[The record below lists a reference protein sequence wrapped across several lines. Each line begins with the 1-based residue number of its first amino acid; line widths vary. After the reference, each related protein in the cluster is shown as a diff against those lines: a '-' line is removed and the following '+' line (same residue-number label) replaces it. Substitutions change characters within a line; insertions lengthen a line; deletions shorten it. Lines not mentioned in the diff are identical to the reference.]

1 MLECGVK
8 RLGDIKSLRV
18 LMQDG
23 LCHHLLTVNEQLY
36 ELLQNESV
44 DVFGRSLTKCFLLF
58 DSNCHHLKLQLEWFL
73 NKLMHTIQLDQSR
86 LQAGR
91 LELTLECLNSS
102 KKEYIYFCHIHNFV
116 SELYVN
122 YDCSTYC
129 TNVCERLSKLLAKQA
144 FPSSYHTI
152 SSTNIISNGNTTGND
167 TGIRINQH
175 HMCTKIN
182 GGKVAG
188 DCNKGVSVNSSA
200 GIIFSSDKQQQP
212 DISLNG
218 AEKVGGA
225 ISECIIKDLKSFFVG
240 GVDKLSSNLHE

>member
-1 MLECGVK
+1 ML
-8 RLGDIKSLRV
+8 SLALVVHRDSW
-18 LMQDG
+18 Q
-23 LCHHLLTVNEQLY
+23 
-36 ELLQNESV
+36 LLQNESA

-91 LELTLECLNSS
+91 QELTLECLNS
-102 KKEYIYFCHIHNFV
+102 K
-116 SELYVN
+116 LYVN

-175 HMCTKIN
+175 H
-182 GGKVAG
+182 
-188 DCNKGVSVNSSA
+188 
-200 GIIFSSDKQQQP
+200 
-212 DISLNG
+212 
-218 AEKVGGA
+218 
-225 ISECIIKDLKSFFVG
+225 
-240 GVDKLSSNLHE
+240 HY